1 MLRAQ
6 YIVRLDD
13 ASPYMA
19 KPKWDRIISLLNA
32 YSIKPI
38 IAVIPDNRDKSLYF
52 DNYDSSFFSKMRDVV
67 KEGCSIALHGYQH
80 TLSVIGRDIF
90 GSTGKTEFAG
100 LSLDEQKG
108 KIRRGW
114 ALLKQEQL
122 NPVAWIAPRHSFDF
136 LTLRALR
143 EETNIQMVSDG
154 FAFSPYYEHDF
165 YWLPQQLWKFRLMPF
180 GIWTICL
187 HPNTMREVDFSSLE
201 YALHKYKK
209 HFISLNDVE
218 FKKRKKSIIDV
229 IGREIFLYLLK
240 SKKKRTL

>member
-19 KPKWDRIISLLNA
+19 KAKWGRIISLLNV

-52 DNYDSSFFSKMRDVV
+52 DKYDPSFFSQMRDVV
-67 KEGCSIALHGYQH
+67 KRGWSIALHGYQH
-80 TLSVIGRDIF
+80 KLSVIGNDLF
-90 GSTGKTEFAG
+90 GSIGKTEFAG
-100 LSLDEQKG
+100 LSLDEQKE

-114 ALLKQEQL
+114 TILRHQQL
-122 NPVAWIAPRHSFDF
+122 NPVAWIAPKHSFDF

-143 EETNIQMVSDG
+143 EETKIQMVSDG

-187 HPNTMREVDFSSLE
+187 HPNTMREVDFSTLE
-201 YALHKYKK
+201 YALRKYKK
-209 HFISLNDVE
+209 YFISLNDVE
-218 FKKRKKSIIDV
+218 FKKREKNIIDV
-229 IGREIFLYLLK
+229 TGREIYLYLLK
-240 SKKKRTL
+240 SKKKRAL